1 MGHGYEGT
9 AVQSQFEA
17 AMVRRGLV
25 PPQKLIADGRIH
37 RCSTKAKNGRGDGS
51 YLLHLDGAIPAGG
64 FQNFQDGLE
73 WENWSFDPGRKLTNS
88 ERQEIK
94 SKAEAAEKAREQA
107 KAHDQAKAAEKAR
120 RLWDSAADVVQPHAY
135 LARKGIMPHG
145 VRLKYGR
152 LVVPISDALGA
163 LTSLQFIR
171 PDGSKTFLRGGR
183 VRGGFHLI
191 GGDEGRIVI
200 CEGFATAASVHGA
213 TGCTVV
219 VAFNAGNLKAVGEAV
234 RTQCPDANVIVGADD
249 DWKTKGNPGLAKATE
264 AARAIGAKL
273 AVPNFGV
280 SRRDRDTDFHDL
292 AAFIGTDAVRRC
304 IDAAAVPEPAPEEID
319 PNVEIERLRKLD
331 PIAYERERSEAAKR
345 LGVRPSI
352 LDRQVAAGRQKSN
365 GDGRA
370 GRPLTFREPEPW
382 PEPVD
387 GAELLSDLSA
397 VIRSYVIVSS
407 CQADALALW
416 VVFTHSFDAFDVAP
430 KIILKS
436 PEKRCGKTRLAQV
449 LARLVAKPLFASS
462 ITPSA
467 LLRSIELHAPTVL
480 LDEMDAAM
488 KKDREMAEALRGLI
502 NSGFD
507 RAGAKHIFNVP
518 TPDGGFEPREFST
531 WAPQMLSGI
540 GGLQDTVRDRSV
552 EMEMRRKRPDEKVKR
567 LRRRDGADL
576 DILCRKAT
584 RWAMDNLI
592 RLRDAT
598 PEMPAGLDDRAADA
612 WEPLVA
618 IGDAAGAGWPKRSR
632 EVALALSGD
641 GVKEDDSVRGILL
654 ADISRT
660 FTARGLPQMPTAELI
675 EQLVAVEGHPWAE
688 WKGGKPITPTGLARL
703 LAPFKIFPSTI
714 RVGDSTSKGY
724 RLADFADAF
733 SRYCPQLPPAE
744 PSHRHN
750 ADETGT
756 SGGFQAVTPDRHV
769 TAPKS
774 QKPASD
780 GHCDGVTDESS
791 RNGGWP
797 QESARDAIDGAN
809 GGNHADASAGEPE
822 LCAHCGRADGGLQEA
837 WLGGEHFWLH
847 PGCQR
852 PFQAAVNARAAQ
864 PTSGTAAP
872 GNGVRRAAPA
882 PVCEQCGTSD
892 GDLRKDQATLLDGS
906 HKGVRAPPST
916 KVAPSSEPLDPL
928 DIPPFL
934 RRAPP

>member
-25 PPQKLIADGRIH
+25 PPQRLIADGRIH

-64 FQNFQDGLE
+64 LQNFQDGLE

-88 ERQEIK
+88 ERGEIK
-94 SKAEAAEKAREQA
+94 SKAEAAEKARKQA

-135 LARKGIMPHG
+135 LVRKGIMPHG
-145 VRLKYGR
+145 VRLKYR
-152 LVVPISDALGA
+152 SLVIPISDARGA

-183 VRGGFHLI
+183 VKGGFHRI
-191 GGDEGRIVI
+191 TGDEGRIVI
-200 CEGFATAASVHGA
+200 CEGLATAASVHEA

-219 VAFNAGNLKAVGEAV
+219 VAFDAGNLKAVAEAV
-234 RTQCPDANVIVGADD
+234 RKQWPDADIVVGADD
-249 DWKTKGNPGLAKATE
+249 DWRTKGNPGLAKATE

-273 AVPNFGV
+273 ATPIFGV
-280 SRRDRDTDFHDL
+280 SRRDRDTDFNDL
-292 AAFIGTDAVRRC
+292 FAFIGADAVRRC
-304 IDAAAVPEPAPEEID
+304 IDAAAVPEPVPEDID
-319 PNVEIERLRKLD
+319 PNVEIERLSKLD
-331 PIAYERERSEAAKR
+331 PLAYERECKEAAKR
-345 LGVRPSI
+345 LGVRVSF
-352 LDRQVAAGRQKSN
+352 LDRLVAAERKKAAG

-540 GGLQDTVRDRSV
+540 GDLPDTVRDRSI
-552 EMEMRRKRPDEKVKR
+552 ELEMRRKRPDEKVKR
-567 LRRRDGADL
+567 LRRRDGGDL

-584 RWAMDNLI
+584 RWATDNLN
-592 RLRDAT
+592 RLRDAV
-598 PEMPAGLDDRAADA
+598 PEMPAGLDDRATDA

-641 GVKEDDSVRGILL
+641 GVRADDSVRGLLL
-654 ADISRT
+654 ADISEI
-660 FTARGLPQMPTAELI
+660 FASRGVPQMPTAELI
-675 EQLVAVEGHPWAE
+675 EQLVAIEGHPWAE

-703 LAPFKIFPSTI
+703 LAPFTIFPSTI
-714 RVGDSTSKGY
+714 RVGDRTSKGY
-724 RLADFADAF
+724 HLADFADAF
-733 SRYCPQLPPAE
+733 SRYSPQSPPAE

-756 SGGFQAVTPDRHV
+756 SRDFQAVTPDGHV

-774 QKPASD
+774 QKPASN
-780 GHCDGVTDESS
+780 GHCDGVTAGSP

-797 QESARDAIDGAN
+797 QESTADAPGTGAN
-809 GGNHADASAGEPE
+809 GADQGTTPAAESGQPRDGAKELRDPE
-822 LCAHCGRADGGLQEA
+822 TMGL
-837 WLGGEHFWLH
+837 
-847 PGCQR
+847 
-852 PFQAAVNARAAQ
+852 AAVRTELVALSSSPAR
-864 PTSGTAAP
+864 SLEERW
-872 GNGVRRAAPA
+872 RRKA
-882 PVCEQCGTSD
+882 
-892 GDLRKDQATLLDGS
+892 LWRRLDQE
-906 HKGVRAPPST
+906 
-916 KVAPSSEPLDPL
+916 VAK
-928 DIPPFL
+928 
-934 RRAPP
+934 